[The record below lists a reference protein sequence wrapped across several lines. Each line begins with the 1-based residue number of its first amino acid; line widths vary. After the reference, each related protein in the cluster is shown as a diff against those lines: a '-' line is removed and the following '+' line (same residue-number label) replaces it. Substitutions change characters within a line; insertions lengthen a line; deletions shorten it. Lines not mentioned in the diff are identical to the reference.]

1 MKNDAI
7 GEARARSFY
16 ESDPVFSRLQ
26 WEIRNAFEEV
36 WRMAG
41 AIQ

>member
-7 GEARARSFY
+7 GEARARS
-16 ESDPVFSRLQ
+16 VFSRLQ